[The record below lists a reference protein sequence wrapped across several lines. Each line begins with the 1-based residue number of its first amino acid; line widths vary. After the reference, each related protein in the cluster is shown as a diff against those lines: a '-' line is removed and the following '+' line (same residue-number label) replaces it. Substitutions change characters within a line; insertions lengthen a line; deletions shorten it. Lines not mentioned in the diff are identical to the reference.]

1 MKMWGRT
8 RYKVGANTKGRTRR
22 GELEGANSIGGES
35 GGYLAMMCDIIYAG
49 NKAKFGQPEILL
61 GILPGVAPI

>member
-1 MKMWGRT
+1 MWGRT
-8 RYKVGANTKGRTRR
+8 RYKVGAN
-22 GELEGANSIGGES
+22 SIGGAS